1 MMKRKFTLFFFI
13 CVFTLLLG
21 AIPWGSFLDANIQN
35 NIVNHSHTE
44 ETITC
49 IIGQLQEDAI
59 ITDLSASDYLG
70 DIVCFSV
77 KRISSASKSVI
88 STLLAWI
95 IPIFC
100 LYLLLFQ
107 SYSYKWIQEQRKKK
121 YSVIEYIHDLDGRK
135 RPSYFSLSIC

>member
-1 MMKRKFTLFFFI
+1 MMKRRFTLFIFI
-13 CVFTLLLG
+13 CVFFLLLG
-21 AIPWGSFLDANIQN
+21 AIPLSSFSDANFQN
-35 NIVNHSHTE
+35 NIVNRSHTE
-44 ETITC
+44 KTITC

-59 ITDLSASDYLG
+59 ITDFSATDYLG

-100 LYLLLFQ
+100 LYLLFF
-107 SYSYKWIQEQRKKK
+107 KFNFIQ
-121 YSVIEYIHDLDGRK
+121 
-135 RPSYFSLSIC
+135 FWSILT